1 MRNCLMDQIK
11 LDCEYDIARVTRE
24 CALKSQASRYELE
37 FERAFGKLL
46 QRRAEERK
54 QWKEVILP
62 AIKEKAAM
70 AAYERSMAAINHA
83 VVA

>member
-1 MRNCLMDQIK
+1 MNV
-11 LDCEYDIARVTRE
+11 LDLVHRQNEWDRGAVERAIAFQQ
-24 CALKSQASRYELE
+24 AASRYELE
-37 FERAFGKLL
+37 FERAYGKRL

-54 QWKEVILP
+54 QWKEIILP

-70 AAYERSMAAINHA
+70 AAYERSMASRNHA

>member
-1 MRNCLMDQIK
+1 MRNCLLDQVQ
-11 LDCEYDIARVTRE
+11 LDCQYDISRVTRE

-37 FERAFGKLL
+37 FERAFAKRL

-70 AAYERSMAAINHA
+70 AAYERSMASRNHA

>member
-1 MRNCLMDQIK
+1 MNV
-11 LDCEYDIARVTRE
+11 LDLVHRQNEWDRGAVERAIAFQQ
-24 CALKSQASRYELE
+24 AASRYELE
-37 FERAFGKLL
+37 FERSYGKRL

-54 QWKEVILP
+54 QWKETILP

>member
-1 MRNCLMDQIK
+1 MNVIDMVHLQNDYTMGAVERK
-11 LDCEYDIARVTRE
+11 IAFQ
-24 CALKSQASRYELE
+24 QAAQRYELE
-37 FERAFGKLL
+37 FERAYGKRL

-70 AAYERSMAAINHA
+70 AAYERSMASRNHA